1 MTNKR
6 LKLTQLTHDQVQ
18 ARIIDP
24 EGNQLPQHLE
34 QQFRR
39 VMTAARLIDDDPDED
54 HLVSMICEKYNCTAH
69 TAHRDIELAR
79 QVYKTC
85 HSFDWDFWHIWQ
97 IRDQL
102 ELIRQCKEKKNLKEW
117 NNAKKTLLKM
127 IGEKPEALADPNRM
141 AKNQF
146 FIQVNI
152 GGKTEYKPIEEVHEL
167 RQDEV
172 KEIIDIM
179 QQPITEEQA
188 AEIMDS

>member
-24 EGNQLPQHLE
+24 EGNPLPQHLE

-79 QVYKTC
+79 QVYKTH
-85 HSFDWDFWHIWQ
+85 HSIDWDFWHIWQ

-102 ELIRQCKEKKNLKEW
+102 ELIRQCKEKKDLKEW

-152 GGKTEYKPIEEVHEL
+152 NGKTEYKPIEEVHEL

>member
-1 MTNKR
+1 MVNVKK
-6 LKLTQLTHDQVQ
+6 KLPVLSHDEIQ
-18 ARIIDP
+18 AHILDP
-24 EGNQLPQHLE
+24 ENNPLPEHQQE
-34 QQFRR
+34 QFNR
-39 VMTAARLIDDDPDED
+39 VLQAAKLLDDYPDD
-54 HLVSMICEKYNCTAH
+54 NHLVKMLQYKYNCGATTAR
-69 TAHRDIELAR
+69 RDIELAR
-79 QVYKTC
+79 QLYKTR
-85 HSFDWDFWHIWQ
+85 HTFDWDFWHIWQ

-102 ELIRQCKEKKNLKEW
+102 ELIRECKTKGNLKEW
-117 NNAKKTLLKM
+117 NNAKKTLQKM

-152 GGKTEYKPIEEVHEL
+152 GGKTEYKPIKEVHEL

>member
-39 VMTAARLIDDDPDED
+39 VMTATRLIDDDPDED

-79 QVYKTC
+79 QVYKTR

-102 ELIRQCKEKKNLKEW
+102 ELIRQCKEKKDLKEW

>member
-79 QVYKTC
+79 QVYKTR

-102 ELIRQCKEKKNLKEW
+102 ELIRQCKEKKDLKEW